1 MTDYA
6 HPDADYAAVVEQES
20 PAILAR
26 NLRVAAHIWSSSTGF
41 FFIAFLFAY
50 FYLRSLNNSHEWKP
64 KGISAPTGWGTLI
77 MLCVIA
83 CAVLTWWGAADQRAD
98 RRPLWRIKG
107 LAALVLGLLA
117 VIFQIVAWTRLT
129 WGPTNGGFA
138 SVYLGWSGL
147 YALFVFGTMYWLET
161 ILAVS
166 YRYRN
171 EPMGRAQVEP
181 GDASGDPD
189 RPGADIF
196 NPVDVNKAQLVAL
209 NSYLLVLAGIGV
221 LSWIVLYLI

>member
-1 MTDYA
+1 VTEYA
-6 HPDADYAAVVEQES
+6 SPTTEYAVVEEEPPQ
-20 PAILAR
+20 IIAR
-26 NLRVAAHIWSSSTGF
+26 NLRVAAHIWSSATGF

-64 KGISAPTGWGTLI
+64 KGVNAPTGWGTVV

-98 RRPLWRIKG
+98 RRPLWRVKG
-107 LAALVLGLLA
+107 MAALVLGLLA
-117 VIFQIVAWTRLT
+117 VILQIVAWLRLD
-129 WGPTNGGFA
+129 WGPTNGSFA
-138 SVYLGWSGL
+138 SVYLGWTGL

-166 YRYRN
+166 YRYRR
-171 EPMGRAQVEP
+171 EPFGRANVEP
-181 GDASGDPD
+181 GEAAGDVDREGPD
-189 RPGADIF
+189 IA
-196 NPVDVNKAQLVAL
+196 NPVHVNTSQLIAL

-221 LSWIVLYLI
+221 VTWIVLYLL